1 MKQKLVVVGNGMA
14 GIRCVEEILKHS
26 SDVYEISIIGSENHL
41 NYNRILLSSVLQGEA
56 KIADITLNQKEW
68 YSSNQI
74 NLFSGETV
82 MNIDSNQK
90 HVLTDKNRL
99 LSYDKLILA
108 TGSSPFVLPVPG
120 VEKEGVITFRTIEDC
135 KKMIETSKNDR
146 SAIVIGGGVLGLEAA
161 WGLLHLGLDVK
172 VVHNSDCLM
181 QRQLDQASSR
191 LLQKQLERK
200 GVQFL
205 LGKTTKEFKGRQHKV
220 EEIIFS
226 DDSSIKADLVVMSI
240 GVMPN
245 VQLAKDCGIHTN
257 RGIVVN
263 DYMETSERDI
273 YAVGECVEHNGFVYG
288 LVKPLYEQGK
298 VLANRLCSTKKKRYK
313 GSVLSTSLKVPG
325 IDLFSIGDLRE
336 DESTQALT
344 MLNEINEVYKKM
356 VFRGDI
362 MVGAVLYGDT
372 KSQSK
377 IADVIVKRKHINE
390 QEKQQLMYSTEKD
403 YSLLSSMKVSEVI
416 CNCNGVSK
424 GAIMEAVQHEGI
436 STLDEVKQCTKASS
450 SCGSCKSLVC
460 DLLEY
465 IHSDDCNEVAEQK
478 TLCACTTLTEDE
490 VVYEIQQ
497 QNLSLVGEVIAK
509 LNWLSKD
516 GCSKCIPA
524 ISYYLAMIYP
534 KAEAAK
540 TSSFENKEIFLSSQK
555 DGTYRLTPRIYG
567 GRMSAQELKKIA
579 NVIEKYQLSYV
590 GLTSA
595 QNIQIKGIKKEYVQ
609 AVCAEL
615 NMSFHSL
622 ENNTVQ
628 HINTL
633 FGEHACICDYDDAM
647 QLSIELEKGM
657 ETIITPYKVIL
668 SVSACK
674 HSNANNI
681 QKDINIIGDDRGWEI
696 YVGGQILSVDQQEEL
711 LTIAQDVV
719 EVKQV
724 VLGLVQYYRET
735 ANYLECIFDWI
746 ERVGLIHIREVL
758 FEEPLRM
765 QLVERLELEVQQTLS
780 L

>member
-56 KIADITLNQKEW
+56 KIADITLNHKEW
-68 YSSNQI
+68 YLSNQI

-108 TGSSPFVLPVPG
+108 TGSSPFILPVPG

-135 KKMIETSKNDR
+135 QKMIETSTNDR

-181 QRQLDQASSR
+181 QRQLDSASSR

-205 LGKTTKEFKGRQHKV
+205 LGKTTKEIKGENKV
-220 EEIIFS
+220 EEIVFT
-226 DDSSIKADLVVMSI
+226 DDSSVSADLVVLSV

-245 VQLAKDCGIHTN
+245 VQLAKASGIHTS

-263 DYMETSERDI
+263 DFMETSEKDI

-298 VLANRLCSTKKKRYK
+298 VLANRLCSNKKKKYK

-336 DESTQALT
+336 DESTQTLT

-377 IADVIVKRKHINE
+377 IADVIVKRKHINDE
-390 QEKQQLMYSTEKD
+390 EKKQLMYSTEKD
-403 YSLLSSMKVSEVI
+403 FSLLSSMKLSEVI

-424 GAIMEAVQHEGI
+424 GAIMDAVQNDGL
-436 STLDEVKQCTKASS
+436 STLAEVKQCTKASS

-465 IHSDDCNEVAEQK
+465 IHSDDCHEVTEKK

-490 VVYEIQQ
+490 AVYEIQQ
-497 QNLSLVGEVIAK
+497 QNLSSVDEVMEK
-509 LNWLSKD
+509 LNWLTKE
-516 GCSKCIPA
+516 GCSKCVPA

-534 KAEAAK
+534 KVEAANA
-540 TSSFENKEIFLSSQK
+540 SSFENQEFLLSAQK
-555 DGTYRLTPRIYG
+555 DGTYNLTPRIYG
-567 GRMSAQELKKIA
+567 GRISAQELKKMA
-579 NVIEKYQLSYV
+579 NVIEKYQLSDV

-595 QNIQIKGIKKEYVQ
+595 QNIQIKGIKKDYVQ
-609 AVCAEL
+609 AICAEL
-615 NMSFHSL
+615 NMNFHSL

-633 FGEHACICDYDDAM
+633 FGEHGCACDYDDAM
-647 QLSIELEKGM
+647 QLSIDLEKGM

-674 HSNANNI
+674 HSNADNI
-681 QKDINIIGDDRGWEI
+681 QKDINIIGDVRGWEI

-711 LTIAQDVV
+711 LTIAQDVI
-719 EVKQV
+719 EVNQV
-724 VLGLVQYYRET
+724 VLGFIQYYRET
-735 ANYLECIFDWI
+735 ANYLERIFDWI
-746 ERVGLIHIREVL
+746 ERIGLIHIREVL
-758 FEEPLRM
+758 FEDSLRM
-765 QLVERLELEVQQTLS
+765 QLVGRLESEVQQTLS

>member
-26 SDVYEISIIGSENHL
+26 PDVYEISIVGSETHL

-56 KIADITLNQKEW
+56 KFEDITLNHTEW
-68 YSSNQI
+68 YTGNHI
-74 NLFSGETV
+74 NLYTGETV
-82 MNIDSNQK
+82 IKIDSAKK
-90 HVLTDKNRL
+90 HVLTDQNRL

-135 KKMIETSKNDR
+135 QKMIDTSKNDQH
-146 SAIVIGGGVLGLEAA
+146 AIVIGGGVLGLEAA
-161 WGLLHLGLDVK
+161 WGLLNLGLKVK
-172 VVHNSDCLM
+172 VVHNTDCLM
-181 QRQLDQASSR
+181 QRQLDHASSR

-205 LGKTTKEFKGRQHKV
+205 LGKTTKEFKGQHKV

-226 DDSSIKADLVVMSI
+226 DDSSVEADLVVLSI

-263 DYMETSERDI
+263 DYMETSEKDI

-298 VLANRLCSTKKKRYK
+298 VLANRLCSNKKKRYK

-325 IDLFSIGDLRE
+325 IDLFSIGDLKE
-336 DESTQALT
+336 DESTQTLT

-362 MVGAVLYGDT
+362 MVGAVLYGET
-372 KSQSK
+372 KNQSQMT
-377 IADVIVKRKHINE
+377 DVIIKRKHLSDD
-390 QEKQQLMYSTEKD
+390 EKLQLIYSTEKD
-403 YSLLSSMKVSEVI
+403 HSLLSSMKVSEVI

-424 GAIMEAVQHEGI
+424 GAIMDAVQHDGL
-436 STLDEVKQCTKASS
+436 STFAEVKQCTKASS

-465 IHSDDCNEVAEQK
+465 INSDDCKEVTEQK

-497 QNLSLVGEVIAK
+497 QDLSSAYEVMTK
-509 LNWLSKD
+509 LNWTSKE
-516 GCSKCIPA
+516 GCSKCVPA

-534 KAEAAK
+534 KAEATKA
-540 TSSFENKEIFLSSQK
+540 SNYENKGFMLTPQK
-555 DGTYRLTPRIYG
+555 DGTYNLTPRIYG
-567 GRMSAQELKKIA
+567 GRISASELKNIA
-579 NVIEKYQLSYV
+579 NVIEKYQLINV
-590 GLTSA
+590 GLTSS
-595 QNIQIKGIKKEYVQ
+595 QNVQIKRIKEEHVE
-609 AVCAEL
+609 AVCTEL
-615 NMSFHSL
+615 NMSFSSFDI
-622 ENNTVQ
+622 NTVQ

-633 FGEHACICDYDDAM
+633 FGEHDCVCDYDDAM
-647 QLSIELEKGM
+647 QLSVDLEKSM
-657 ETIITPYKVIL
+657 ETIITPFKVIL
-668 SVSACK
+668 SVSPCK
-674 HSNANNI
+674 HSNEVNI
-681 QKDINIIGDDRGWEI
+681 QKDINIIGDERGWEI
-696 YVGGQILSVDQQEEL
+696 YVGGQILANDQREEL

-735 ANYLECIFDWI
+735 ANYLERIFDWI
-746 ERVGLIHIREVL
+746 ERIGLIHIREVL
-758 FEEPLRM
+758 FEDSLRM
-765 QLVERLELEVQQTLS
+765 QLVERLESEVQQTLS
-780 L
+780 M

>member
-26 SDVYEISIIGSENHL
+26 SDVYEISIIGSETHL

-56 KIADITLNQKEW
+56 KFEDITLNHSEW
-68 YSSNQI
+68 YSGNKI
-74 NLFSGETV
+74 DLYSGETV
-82 MNIDSNQK
+82 INIDSTQK

-135 KKMIETSKNDR
+135 KKMIETTKNQR
-146 SAIVIGGGVLGLEAA
+146 AIVIGGGVLGLEAA
-161 WGLLHLGLDVK
+161 WGLLHLGLDVS
-172 VVHNSDCLM
+172 VVHNSECLM
-181 QRQLDQASSR
+181 QRQLDQASSQ

-200 GVQFL
+200 GIKFL
-205 LGKTTKEFKGRQHKV
+205 LGKTTKEFNGENKV
-220 EEIIFS
+220 EEIVFT
-226 DDSSIKADLVVMSI
+226 DDSSVSADLVVMSV

-245 VQLAKDCGIHTN
+245 VQLAKDSGIKTN

-263 DYMETSERDI
+263 DFMETSVKDI

-298 VLANRLCSTKKKRYK
+298 VLANRLCSTKSKRYK

-344 MLNEINEVYKKM
+344 ILNEINEVYKKM
-356 VFRGDI
+356 IFRGDI

-377 IADVIVKRKHINE
+377 LADVIMKRKHINDV
-390 QEKQQLMYSTEKD
+390 EKQQLMYSTEKD

-436 STLDEVKQCTKASS
+436 STLDEVKQCTKASN

-465 IHSDDCNEVAEQK
+465 IHSDDCDEVTEKK
-478 TLCACTTLTEDE
+478 TLCACTALTEDE

-497 QNLSLVGEVIAK
+497 QNLSSVGEVIAK
-509 LNWLSKD
+509 LNWFSKD

-534 KAEAAK
+534 KAEAAN
-540 TSSFENKEIFLSSQK
+540 TSSFENQGLLLSSQK
-555 DGTYRLTPRIYG
+555 DGTYSLTPRIYG
-567 GRMSAQELKKIA
+567 GRISAQELKKIA
-579 NVIEKYQLSYV
+579 NAIEKYQLSYV

-633 FGEHACICDYDDAM
+633 FGEHACTCDYDDAM
-647 QLSIELEKGM
+647 QLAIDLEKGM

-674 HSNANNI
+674 HSNADNI

-696 YVGGQILSVDQQEEL
+696 YVGGQILSPDQQEEL

-724 VLGLVQYYRET
+724 VLGLIQYYRET

-758 FEEPLRM
+758 FEDSLRM
-765 QLVERLELEVQQTLS
+765 QLVERLEVEVEQTLS
-780 L
+780 F